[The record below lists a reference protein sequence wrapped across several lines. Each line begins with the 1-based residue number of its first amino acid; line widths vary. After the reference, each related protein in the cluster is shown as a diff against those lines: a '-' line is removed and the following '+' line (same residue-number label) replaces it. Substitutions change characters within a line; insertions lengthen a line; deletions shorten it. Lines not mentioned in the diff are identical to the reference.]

1 MNLRI
6 DLDKGYDIEIKNK
19 AIKNLGPYLR
29 KNYKN
34 SKILIISDDL
44 VYSLHKDKILSEIKG
59 FSYKEYILDQ
69 GEESKNTQNL
79 VNILEFLA
87 KNEFKRSD
95 LILAFGGGMVGDIS
109 GLCASLYLRG
119 IDFINIPTTF
129 LSAIDSS
136 VGGKT
141 AVNLKAGKN
150 LCGAFYHPRKV
161 FIDTDFLKTLTD
173 YNFNDGL
180 AEAIKYG
187 MIRDKDLLDIFINEK
202 VDKDYENLDRIIK
215 SCLEIKKDIVSKD
228 EKDKGL
234 RQLLNYGHSFGH
246 TFEIIS
252 NFKLGHGHAVALG
265 MLVMVNYFINNFSHD
280 FINLLKKYNLYQEID
295 FPVDRVVKLARLDKK
310 SSKDLINIIA
320 VKKIGHG
327 EIVSTNLKN
336 LRTIY
341 EKSYNK
347 TL

>member
-6 DLDKGYDIEIKNK
+6 DLENGYDIEIKNG
-19 AIKNLGPYLR
+19 AIKDLGPYLR
-29 KNYKN
+29 KNYEN

-44 VYSLHKDKILSEIKG
+44 VYSLHKESILKEVKG
-59 FSYKEYILDQ
+59 FNFKEYILDE
-69 GEESKNTQNL
+69 GEGSKNTKNL
-79 VNILEFLA
+79 IDILEFMA
-87 KNEFKRSD
+87 KNEFRRSD

-141 AVNLKAGKN
+141 AVNLRAGKN

-187 MIRDKDLLDIFINEK
+187 MIRNKDLLDIFIDEK
-202 VDKDYENLDRIIK
+202 VDKDYENLDKIIR

-252 NFKLGHGHAVALG
+252 NFNLGHGHAVALG
-265 MLVMVNYFINNFSHD
+265 MLVMVNYFIEDFSHD
-280 FINLLKKYNLYQEID
+280 FINLLKKYDLYQEID
-295 FPVDRVVKLARLDKK
+295 FPIDKVVKLARLDKK

-327 EIVSTNLKN
+327 EIVSTNLEN

-347 TL
+347 AL